1 MSVAVILLLGCLLLY
16 QKCNKPDPM
25 PDIAQIK
32 MNAAQV
38 AYDSAKRQDTPVIA
52 RLNLKSDSLSKG
64 WAADKQRLAAANQN
78 LQARAVDLRNTLSD
92 LDQAR
97 ASHDTAGRLLH
108 SDTLEAE
115 VKSGIPAIEGYTH
128 LTDSMINSCEAQ
140 VAVKDSII
148 YFKDKLLHSADTAMT
163 AQRLAFD
170 IVHKDDASKT
180 RQLNFYKPATA
191 VGGGLAALLALILIF
206 SHR

>member
-1 MSVAVILLLGCLLLY
+1 MGCLLLY
-16 QKCNKPDPM
+16 EKCNKGTPL
-25 PDIAQIK
+25 PDIAQVK
-32 MNAAQV
+32 MNAAQA
-38 AYDSAKRQDTPVIA
+38 AYDSAKRQDTPIIA

-78 LQARAVDLRNTLSD
+78 LQARAVDLRNTLSA

-97 ASHDTAGRLLH
+97 VDHDTSGRLLH

-115 VKSGIPAIEGYTH
+115 VKAGIPAIEGYTH

-140 VAVKDSII
+140 VAIKDSII
-148 YFKDKLLHSADTAMT
+148 YFKDKLLHAADTAMT

-170 IVHKDDASKT
+170 IIHRDDVSKT
-180 RQLNFYKPATA
+180 AQLKFYRPAA
-191 VGGGLAALLALILIF
+191 IGGAGILAAIIVLKIF
-206 SHR
+206 FK